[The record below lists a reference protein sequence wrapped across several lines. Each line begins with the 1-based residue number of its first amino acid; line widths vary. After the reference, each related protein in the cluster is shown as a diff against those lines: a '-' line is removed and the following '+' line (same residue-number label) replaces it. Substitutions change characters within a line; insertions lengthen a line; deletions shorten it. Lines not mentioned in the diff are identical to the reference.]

1 MPNTEKSR
9 LNKYLSESGV
19 CSRRDADKL
28 VEEGK
33 VLVNGKPAVPGMR
46 VGDQDRVVVN
56 GREIA
61 GREKKVVLAYYK
73 PVGVTCTEKDRHAQV
88 TIRDVLDYPVRV
100 TYAGRLDRDS
110 EGLLLMTNDGDLIN
124 GLMRAANYHEKEYLV
139 RVNKAVSREFLKK
152 MSDGV
157 PLKDLNVT
165 TRPCVVK
172 EEGKFLFRITL
183 TQGLNR
189 QIRRMCRA
197 CGYDVVSIKRVRV
210 ANILLGKLN
219 PGDVRALTNAE
230 KQELYAEVERGG
242 RRPAASLAK
251 RENAKP
257 RTPAADIS
265 VHGQKADGSA
275 ADQIRPGSA
284 SQRSG
289 VRGQSADRSGT
300 GQARPG
306 SASQR
311 SGARRQ
317 SADRSGSYGS
327 ASAGESR
334 RFGRTAEK
342 HSRSGERDLSRRYG
356 SHERT
361 GKNAGADRSSERG
374 V

>member
-33 VLVNGKPAVPGMR
+33 VLVNGQTAVPGMR
-46 VGDQDRVVVN
+46 VSDLDRIVVN
-56 GREIA
+56 GREVA

-124 GLMRAANYHEKEYLV
+124 GLMRTANYHEKEYLV

-157 PLKDLNVT
+157 LLRDLNVT

-242 RRPAASLAK
+242 RRPAAVPAK

-257 RTPAADIS
+257 RTLSADAS
-265 VHGQKADGSA
+265 ARGQKSDKSA
-275 ADQIRPGSA
+275 AD
-284 SQRSG
+284 
-289 VRGQSADRSGT
+289 
-300 GQARPG
+300 QARPG
-306 SASQR
+306 SAAQR
-311 SGARRQ
+311 SDVRRPA
-317 SADRSGSYGS
+317 ADRPGGRKN
-327 ASAGESR
+327 AAAGTAAKHT
-334 RFGRTAEK
+334 RTEE
-342 HSRSGERDLSRRYG
+342 RTPRNGERDLSRRYAA
-356 SHERT
+356 HERT
-361 GKNAGADRSSERG
+361 GKNAGADRSAAKG